1 MARSTYFYH
10 QKRLRSADK
19 YVSIKQELIQLFQ
32 IHKGRYG
39 YRRMT
44 VELHKKGIHI
54 NHKTVFRLMGELG
67 LSSVVR
73 RRKRA
78 YNNGEAY
85 GIVPN
90 LLNRNFSSCRP
101 LTRLVTDVTEFH
113 LFDKK
118 IYLSPVMDLFNR
130 EIICYSIASSPNIN
144 MVKEMLDG
152 LYTKPC
158 PRDAVIHSDQGAL
171 YQSKWYQ
178 DSLRQHGFKQSMSRR
193 GNCLDNAV
201 IENFFGIVK
210 TEFFYQRKF
219 QSIQDFI
226 NGLKLYIKYYNH
238 KRIKIK
244 LDGLSPVKYRLT
256 KFAS

>member
-10 QKRLRSADK
+10 QKRLRSPGK
-19 YVSIKQELIQLFQ
+19 YTLIKQELIRLFQ

-44 VELHKKGIHI
+44 VELNKKGIHI
-54 NHKTVFRLMGELG
+54 NHKTVSRLMSELG

-73 RRKRA
+73 RRKRVC
-78 YNNGEAY
+78 YNGEAY

-90 LLNRNFSSCRP
+90 RLNRNFSSSRP
-101 LTRLVTDVTEFH
+101 LTKLVTDVTEFH

-130 EIICYSIASSPNIN
+130 EIVCYSIASSPNIS
-144 MVKEMLDG
+144 MVKEMLEG

-158 PRDAVIHSDQGAL
+158 PKDAVIHSDQGTL

-210 TEFFYQRKF
+210 TEFFYRRKF
-219 QSIQDFI
+219 QSIQDFVNELKQYI
-226 NGLKLYIKYYNH
+226 NYYNH

-244 LDGLSPVKYRLT
+244 LDGLSPIKYRLT

>member
-10 QKRLRSADK
+10 QKMQRSPDK
-19 YVSIKQELIQLFQ
+19 YASVKKELVRLFQ
-32 IHKGRYG
+32 INKGRYG

-44 VELHKKGIHI
+44 VELHKKGISI

-67 LSSVVR
+67 LKSVVR
-73 RRKRA
+73 RRKRTI
-78 YNNGEAY
+78 YNGEAY
-85 GIVPN
+85 GVVPN
-90 LLNRNFSSCRP
+90 QLKRNFHSNRP
-101 LTRLVTDVTEFH
+101 LTKLVTDVTEFH
-113 LFDKK
+113 LLDKK
-118 IYLSPVMDLFNR
+118 VYLSPVMDLFNR
-130 EIICYSIASSPNIN
+130 EIVSYSITSNPNIR
-144 MVKEMLDG
+144 MVKEMLEG
-152 LYTKPC
+152 LYAKKC
-158 PRDAVIHSDQGAL
+158 PEGAVIHSDQGML

-178 DSLRQHGFKQSMSRR
+178 DSLSKHGFKQSMSRR

-219 QSIQDFI
+219 NSIQEFI
-226 NGLKLYIKYYNH
+226 CELKKYINYYNY

-244 LDGLSPVKYRLT
+244 LDGLSPVKYRLA

>member
-1 MARSTYFYH
+1 MARSTFFYH
-10 QKRLRSADK
+10 LKRLRSPDR
-19 YVSIKQELIQLFQ
+19 YVPIKQELIQLFR

-39 YRRMT
+39 YRRIT
-44 VELHKKGIHI
+44 VELNKKGIHI
-54 NHKTVFRLMGELG
+54 NHKTVFRLMSELG
-67 LSSVVR
+67 LKSVVR
-73 RRKRA
+73 RRKRV
-78 YNNGEAY
+78 YYNGEAY

-90 LLNRNFSSCRP
+90 RLNRDFSSNRP
-101 LTRLVTDVTEFH
+101 LTKLVTDVTEFH
-113 LFDKK
+113 LFDRKV
-118 IYLSPVMDLFNR
+118 YLSPIMDLFNR
-130 EIICYSIASSPNIN
+130 EIICYSIASSPNIS
-144 MVKEMLDG
+144 MVKEMLEG
-152 LYTKPC
+152 LYTKTC
-158 PRDAVIHSDQGAL
+158 PRDAVIHSDQGVL

-226 NGLKLYIKYYNH
+226 NELKLYINYYNH